1 MFFIHASALSAVA
14 RATGFTMRGYCLL
27 DHKQNILSQD
37 DLFEQFLLSDVTNR
51 SNLTIGELFDTTLS
65 FASLLERV
73 ASRKVVPAI
82 HRPSGIPYQLEIVPL
97 LTEQEPLFVLLVE
110 ERRPAHCI
118 PLKSLTESPRDSEDL
133 VGGENPCDLDPFF
146 EVSPLPMWIF
156 NTETLKFV
164 AVNEATVRKY
174 GWSRQ
179 EFLDMTILDIRPE
192 AERERVERIVSGCFT
207 RVGRSGPWLHRSR
220 SGETWIVD
228 ALTHAVSFRGL
239 PCRLVKV
246 LDAPDERALVHSIT
260 PVGNTNFSL
269 NVVDARET
277 RIVEMKKEINDL
289 LSALGR
295 EPKFKSVLN

>member
-1 MFFIHASALSAVA
+1 
-14 RATGFTMRGYCLL
+14 MRGYCLL
-27 DHKQNILSQD
+27 DQKQNILSQD
-37 DLFEQFLLSDVTNR
+37 DFFNQFLLSDVTDR
-51 SNLTIGELFDTTLS
+51 SNVTIGELFDTT
-65 FASLLERV
+65 FWFDSLLERV

-82 HRPSGIPYQLEIVPL
+82 HRPSGIPCQLEIVPL
-97 LTEQEPLFVLLVE
+97 HTEQGPLFVLLVE
-110 ERRPAHCI
+110 ERSPAQCI
-118 PLKSLTESPRDSEDL
+118 PLHSPTDYPGEIENL
-133 VGGENPCDLDPFF
+133 VGGEKTSDLDLFF

-156 NTETLKFV
+156 NTESLKFV
-164 AVNEATVRKY
+164 AVNEAAVRKY

-192 AERERVERIVSGCFT
+192 AERELVERIVSGCFT
-207 RVGRSGPWLHRSR
+207 RVGRSGPWLHQSR
-220 SGETWIVD
+220 SGETWSVD

-246 LDAPDERALVHSIT
+246 LDAPNEQALVHST
-260 PVGNTNFSL
+260 TSMGNANFSL

-295 EPKFKSVLN
+295 EPKFNSVLN